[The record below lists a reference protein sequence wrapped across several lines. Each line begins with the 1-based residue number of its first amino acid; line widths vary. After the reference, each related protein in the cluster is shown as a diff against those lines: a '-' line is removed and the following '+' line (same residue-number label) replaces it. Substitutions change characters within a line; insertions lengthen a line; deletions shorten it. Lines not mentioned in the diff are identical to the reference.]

1 MRSDLPKS
9 LQTIGAKPMLQIIL
23 DCVRRAGAAKI
34 HVVIG
39 GHDGDAVRAHFSD
52 SSINWVVQPQPLGTG
67 HAVLQAIQHIR
78 TESVICVLY
87 GDSPLISP
95 DTIARLVQLA
105 ASGALALLTA
115 TLPDPSGYGRIKR
128 DSAGQVS
135 GIIEHKDADESERK
149 ITEINAGPI
158 AVPAKLLHDW
168 LAKLDNGNV
177 QKEYYLT
184 SVVDFALA
192 DGIDI
197 KTYPAP
203 DTCEASGVNN
213 RSEQAQLERAWQL
226 KNAAALMRQGVRIID
241 PERFDVRGE
250 CAAGKDCE
258 IDVGVILEGKVQLHD
273 RVRIGANNQI
283 QDSEIGSDVTIL
295 PNCVIE
301 SATIHAGATIGPFAR
316 IRAGSVIGENC
327 KVGNF
332 VEIKNSSLGK
342 HSKASHLAYIG
353 DADVGANVNIGA
365 GTITCNFDGKSKHR
379 TTIGNQVFVGA
390 NVTLVAPLTVADGA
404 VIAAGS
410 TITKTIAENQL
421 AVERA
426 KLRTMDAK
434 RFR

>member
-1 MRSDLPKS
+1 MRSDQPKS
-9 LQTIGAKPMLQIIL
+9 LQTIGAKPMLQLIL
-23 DCVRRAGAAKI
+23 DCVKRTGAAKTHI
-34 HVVIG
+34 VIG
-39 GHDGDAVRAHFSD
+39 GAGGDAVRERFSD
-52 SSINWVVQPQPLGTG
+52 SSINWVVQAQPQGTG
-67 HAVLQAIQHIR
+67 HAAMQAIRHTC
-78 TESVICVLY
+78 TESIVCVLY
-87 GDSPLISP
+87 GDCPLIAP
-95 DTIARLVQLA
+95 ETVARLIQLA

-115 TLPDPSGYGRIKR
+115 TLQDPSGYGRIKR
-128 DSAGQVS
+128 DAAGRVTR
-135 GIIEHKDADESERK
+135 IVEHKDASDSEQK
-149 ITEINAGPI
+149 ITEINAGPM
-158 AVPAKLLHDW
+158 AAPAKLLHGW
-168 LAKLDNGNV
+168 LAKLDNNNV

-184 SVVDFALA
+184 GVIDFALA

-197 KTYPAP
+197 KTYNTP
-203 DTCEASGVNN
+203 DTREASGVNT
-213 RSEQAQLERAWQL
+213 RIEQAQLERAWQL
-226 KNAAALMRQGVRIID
+226 KSAAELMRQGVRIID
-241 PERFDVRGE
+241 PERFEVRGE

-283 QDSEIGSDVTIL
+283 QDSEIGSNVTIL

-301 SATIHAGATIGPFAR
+301 GATIHAGATIGPFAR

-332 VEIKNSSLGK
+332 VEIKNSSFGA
-342 HSKASHLAYIG
+342 HSKVNHLAYIG
-353 DADVGANVNIGA
+353 DADVGGYVNIGA

-379 TTIGNQVFVGA
+379 TTIGNQVFVGS

-421 AVERA
+421 AIERA
-426 KLRTMDAK
+426 KLRTIPAK